1 MLGHVSINI
10 RRLKSYQASSSHNGM
25 KVKISYKMKAGKNH
39 RYMETKHILLKNCF
53 INKKIKGKKYLK
65 INKIMKT
72 TYQNASYTSKGYE
85 EGSL

>member
-1 MLGHVSINI
+1 
-10 RRLKSYQASSSHNGM
+10 
-25 KVKISYKMKAGKNH
+25 MKAGKNH

-65 INKIMKT
+65 INKIMNT

-85 EGSL
+85 EGSLQNCRKQKNQTIQMNNLTLHLKDLDK

>member
-1 MLGHVSINI
+1 
-10 RRLKSYQASSSHNGM
+10 
-25 KVKISYKMKAGKNH
+25 MKAGKNH

-85 EGSL
+85 EGSLQNYRKQKNQTIQMNNLTLHLKDLDK